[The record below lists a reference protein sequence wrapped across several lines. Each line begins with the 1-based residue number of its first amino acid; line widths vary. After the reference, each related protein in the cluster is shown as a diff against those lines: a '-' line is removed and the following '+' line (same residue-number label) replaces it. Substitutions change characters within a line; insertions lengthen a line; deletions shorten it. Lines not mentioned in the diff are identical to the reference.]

1 MASLRGPAVSNP
13 TPTPAP
19 TAPAANVP
27 VAIIGRQK
35 HSQDAIERRRL
46 AVYEMLCCGQ
56 SVDDIA
62 KSCKVSRKT
71 VTRDIDWWHERL
83 GYNTEQLK
91 DPKKAAVDVGMTAKR
106 LDKIAENAYVEYAA
120 ATNGAFK
127 VRFLQTAAQ
136 AIIYRHK
143 ILADAGYLPKVGH
156 EKERPTKV
164 EINFTQRFGP
174 EAEVFEKDPKSR
186 RRVLEAFQ
194 AYVKERALSDKDV
207 LGLPLTDARGGN
219 TIVPVTDIDVEVDE
233 NVDPSGI

>member
-1 MASLRGPAVSNP
+1 MSNP
-13 TPTPAP
+13 TPTPASSP
-19 TAPAANVP
+19 PPAAPAT
-27 VAIIGRQK
+27 VAVIAGPIGRQK
-35 HSQDAIERRRL
+35 HSQDAIERRRIG
-46 AVYEMLCCGQ
+46 VYEMLCCGQ

-62 KSCKVSRKT
+62 NSLKVSSKT
-71 VTRDIDWWHERL
+71 VKRDIEWWHERL

-91 DPKKAAVDVGMTAKR
+91 DPKKAAIDVGMTAKK
-106 LDKIAENAYVEYAA
+106 LEKIFEDAYVEYAA

-136 AIIYRHK
+136 AAIYRHK

-219 TIVPVTDIDVEVDE
+219 TVVPAIDVDVEVDDL
-233 NVDPSGI
+233 VDPSGD